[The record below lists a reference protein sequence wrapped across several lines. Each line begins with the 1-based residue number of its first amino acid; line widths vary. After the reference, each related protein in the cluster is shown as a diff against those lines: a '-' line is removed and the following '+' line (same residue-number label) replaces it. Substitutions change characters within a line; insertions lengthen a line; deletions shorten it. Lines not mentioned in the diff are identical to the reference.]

1 MRVGRVGVFKVR
13 IQTLAMLIAVT
24 MNKTFIRHVN
34 IVRNVSHDH
43 QHVHIHGM
51 DADHFVIII
60 VGYILLGVSLIIIG
74 SLIAYGIKKRRQL
87 FAHLRQGSENIGLY

>member
-1 MRVGRVGVFKVR
+1 
-13 IQTLAMLIAVT
+13 MLIAVM

-34 IVRNVSHDH
+34 IVHNVSHDH

-51 DADHFVIII
+51 DADHIVILI

-74 SLIAYGIKKRRQL
+74 SLIVYGIKKRRQL
-87 FAHLRQGSENIGLY
+87 LARLCRGSENIGLY